1 VLTVWMNEYLKML
14 KDRLY
19 YVIMC
24 ILKTCI

>member
-1 VLTVWMNEYLKML
+1 MNEYLKML